1 MRAQNAWESMK
12 LVQSFCTVG
21 PDCQRPLQEK
31 DRGMNIS
38 HQNLKDLLAEMDYS
52 IEQLTTA
59 AGNQKRSDMSLARLR
74 AAAWAMY
81 QQTIPEPMTSSS
93 SPVTALCPRCSQTV
107 TVTVLIHS

>member
-1 MRAQNAWESMK
+1 
-12 LVQSFCTVG
+12 
-21 PDCQRPLQEK
+21 
-31 DRGMNIS
+31 MNIS